1 MHKNSP
7 LASSLQEILVDSK
20 YMFSTLGITEWLRG
34 MQMNIRQLEI
44 FTAVAETGSITKT
57 AEQLYLSQP
66 AISKT
71 IRELET
77 DIGVPLFDRID
88 NRLHL
93 NPAGRAFR
101 IRATRLL
108 TEFHDLTSFGE
119 QTQALPLRVGTS
131 MTIGQLSLPAAVTE
145 FRKLYPDTPLKIY
158 SENVQRIK
166 ARLLNGDV
174 DVAFL
179 EGFASSQSFTA
190 LPISE
195 YPLLAV
201 GAPHLTPTAQLTR
214 AEMLQVPF
222 LLRELGSTLRD
233 HFDETMH
240 HIGIDIEPML
250 QSTSTAVLINAAKA
264 GLGLTILPSPFAQP
278 YLTAGTLQRYE
289 LPGQEMRTVN
299 YAITLKG
306 SAVNAVQQALVD
318 CFKKAQWHESL

>member
-1 MHKNSP
+1 
-7 LASSLQEILVDSK
+7 
-20 YMFSTLGITEWLRG
+20 
-34 MQMNIRQLEI
+34 MNIRQLEI

-57 AEQLYLSQP
+57 AEQMYLSQP

-93 NPAGRAFR
+93 NSAGRAFR

-108 TEFHDLTSFGE
+108 TEFHELASFGRT

-131 MTIGQLSLPAAVTE
+131 MTIGQISLPAAVTR
-145 FRKLYPDTPLKIY
+145 FRQLYPDTPLKIY

-166 ARLLNGDV
+166 ARLLDGDV

-179 EGFASSQSFTA
+179 EGFESSQSFTA
-190 LPISE
+190 TPISE

-201 GAPHLTPTAQLTR
+201 GAPQLAPTNQLTKK
-214 AEMLQVPF
+214 ELLTVPF
-222 LLRELGSTLRD
+222 LLREKGSTLRD
-233 HFDETMH
+233 HFDEQMH
-240 HIGIDIEPML
+240 QMEIDIEPML

-264 GLGLTILPSPFAQP
+264 GLGLTIIPAPFAEP
-278 YLTAGTLQRYE
+278 YLTEGTLQRYE
-289 LPGQEMRTVN
+289 LPGQEIRTIN

-306 SAVNAVQQALVD
+306 SAVSTVQQALVD
-318 CFKKAQWHESL
+318 CFMRQH